1 VGRATRARL
10 ADRSRRLSQQTHLS
24 GGLDQAGP
32 WLVSHAT
39 DKLRRCRQGPVP
51 LPGSCSREDEA
62 ASMDVQGRVSL
73 VTGAARRVGRAIAL
87 ELAAAGCDV
96 AVHFHTS
103 AAPARDLAGR
113 IKHLGRRVV
122 LVQGDVADPE
132 TPARLVAET
141 TRALGRLDVL
151 VNNAATF
158 QETPLDQNDPAV
170 WNAVLRTNLLAPA
183 MLSRAVA
190 PLMRD
195 AGAGRI
201 VNVTDILADRPIRGY
216 DAYCASKAALASLTR
231 SLALELAPQITV
243 NAIASAP
250 VAGSPGPPGDPGG
263 NRRRRSLSRHRRRF
277 YHRPGHPP
285 RRRAVDRLVA
295 VCVELNGR

>member
-1 VGRATRARL
+1 
-10 ADRSRRLSQQTHLS
+10 
-24 GGLDQAGP
+24 
-32 WLVSHAT
+32 
-39 DKLRRCRQGPVP
+39 
-51 LPGSCSREDEA
+51 
-62 ASMDVQGRVSL
+62 MDVQGRVSL

-87 ELAAAGCDV
+87 ELAHAGCDV

-103 AAPARDLAGR
+103 ATAARDLAER
-113 IKHLGRRVV
+113 IEHLRRRVV

-170 WNAVLRTNLLAPA
+170 WDAVLRTNLLAPA

-201 VNVTDILADRPIRGY
+201 VNITDILADRPIRGY

-243 NAIASAP
+243 NAIA
-250 VAGSPGPPGDPGG
+250 PGIAVFPDECADD
-263 NRRRRSLSRHRRRF
+263 RR
-277 YHRPGHPP
+277 
-285 RRRAVDRLVA
+285 DRLVSRVPLARAGTPEEIAAA
-295 VCVELNGR
+295 VRFLVTAGDFITGQVVRIDGGRSIAW